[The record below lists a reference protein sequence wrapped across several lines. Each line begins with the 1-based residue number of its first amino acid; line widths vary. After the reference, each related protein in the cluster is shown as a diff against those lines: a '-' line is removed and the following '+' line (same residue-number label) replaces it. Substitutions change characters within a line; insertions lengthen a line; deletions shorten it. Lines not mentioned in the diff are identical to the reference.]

1 MVKFSLDFLENPG
14 YTDTMMTKETVMTKP
29 MTKQGMIFE
38 CMNANADKPMD
49 EVVALILKLKGVPGK
64 ELIESD
70 VRGTYLW
77 AIRTGK
83 AKGVGKPAGAT
94 RAKSAKAPKE
104 KAPKLIKPKLDKSI
118 LKDRKPITD
127 KTAEE
132 IADIRNKNLA
142 RLKAVGKKYAKGQT
156 AVSTATGVPNFDADE
171 AKAYVQ
177 AVTDDIDSFKSPT
190 FLTMANVKAL
200 V

>member
-1 MVKFSLDFLENPG
+1 
-14 YTDTMMTKETVMTKP
+14 MTKP

-64 ELIESD
+64 ELNESD
-70 VRGTYLW
+70 VRSTYLW

-83 AKGVGKPAGAT
+83 AKGVGKAAGAPRKAT
-94 RAKSAKAPKE
+94 TKTAKAPKA
-104 KAPKLIKPKLDKSI
+104 KAPKLIKPKIDMSFTKPS
-118 LKDRKPITD
+118 KPITD

-142 RLKAVGKKYAKGQT
+142 RLKAVGKKYAKGQF
-156 AVSTATGVPNFDADE
+156 AEGKTGGVKDFDADE

-177 AVTDDIDSFKSPT
+177 AVTDDIDNFKAPE
-190 FLTMANVKAL
+190 FLTMDEVKVL